1 MQVKRSF
8 LFMSG
13 LLLIAGTVYGGN
25 GDLIVNGQVGVGTT
39 TPSSS
44 AAVDVTSTTKGFLPP
59 RMTTAQRNAIASPTK
74 GLLIFNTTDNALNA
88 YDGSS
93 WVVVGGQSGGTCPCG
108 TCWAMRD
115 NGSYN
120 DPNYALTFTKMEMCT
135 PAGWKYTGDR
145 DTSTFAGG

>member
-1 MQVKRSF
+1 MQIKRSF

-13 LLLIAGTVYGGN
+13 LLLIAGTVHGGN

-74 GLLIFNTTDNALNA
+74 GLLIFNTTTNVLNT

-93 WVVVGGQSGGTCPCG
+93 WIAVGGGSGGGYTGTINIHTADSCSTTSIQVSNGLITGVTIVPDQNQSPCG
-108 TCWAMRD
+108 A
-115 NGSYN
+115 
-120 DPNYALTFTKMEMCT
+120 
-135 PAGWKYTGDR
+135 
-145 DTSTFAGG
+145 